1 MQQIKSILIGW
12 IETSRLCLSFDK
24 VSWLSTAKSHKKNKQ
39 DRTLVVGEVSF
50 YCARGK
56 PHCGSKSMDQ
66 MRKEVA
72 SFKVIVNFKL

>member
-1 MQQIKSILIGW
+1 MKIKKHLLLK
-12 IETSRLCLSFDK
+12 IEDF
-24 VSWLSTAKSHKKNKQ
+24 WNKGE
-39 DRTLVVGEVSF
+39 VVGEVSF